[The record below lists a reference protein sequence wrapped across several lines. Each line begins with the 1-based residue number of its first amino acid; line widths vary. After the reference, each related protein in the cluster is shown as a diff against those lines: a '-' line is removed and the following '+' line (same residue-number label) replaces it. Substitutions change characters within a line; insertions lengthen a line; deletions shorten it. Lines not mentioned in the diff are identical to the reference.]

1 MRLKTFIT
9 TCMFTADALTAQAKD
24 YKYQTVE
31 GDLMNTRIYTLDN
44 GLKVYLSVNKDA
56 PRIQTYIAVRTGSRN
71 DPAET
76 TGLAHYL
83 EHLMFKGT
91 KSFGTTDY
99 SKETPLLDAIEAR
112 YETYRKLTD
121 PQERR
126 TAYREIDSLSQ
137 LAAQYFIP
145 NEYDKMMA
153 SIGAEGT
160 NAYTSNDVTCYTEYI
175 PANEV
180 ENWLK
185 VESDRFQNMV
195 IRGFHTEL
203 EAVYEEYNIGI
214 AKDSYKMYDALFELA
229 FPGHPYGTQTTIGTQ
244 EHLKNPSIT
253 NIKNYFNRYYVPNNT
268 AICMAGDMNPDE
280 VIVLIDKYFGTW
292 KPNPRPEYPAL
303 KPLTAIKDSTVIG
316 QEAER
321 LMMAWRFKN
330 AADAQADTLE
340 VISKMLANGKAGLF
354 EVNLEQK
361 MLSGGIGA
369 FCYGLTDYSGFVV
382 SGQPK
387 DNQTLEELRG
397 LILGE
402 MDKLKSGD
410 FSDDL
415 LPSVINNMK
424 LEYYKNLKQND
435 YRADA
440 FVSAFV
446 NGEQWADVTG
456 KYGRIEKMTKQ
467 QIVDFAGRHFG
478 DNFVCVYK
486 KMGNDTTLKKI
497 DKPQITAIPTNRDL
511 SSKFLMEITNTK
523 TEPIQPR
530 FIDFKTDMTVSKI
543 KNLPLLYKHNNE
555 DDLFTLAFCYDFGT
569 EDVKGIDLVADYLY
583 YIGTDKKTSAEIK
596 QEFYKLACNY
606 SLSVSQNTLWVYL
619 NGLNENLP
627 KALALFEDF
636 LKNAKGDAE
645 SYEQYVNLL
654 KKNRDDQKTNQNYNF
669 AYLRQYGQYGPYNPY
684 RNTLSEK
691 ELREGGAQM
700 LPDMVK
706 NLNSMEHTVMYY
718 GPYTEKQL
726 AALITKTHKTPKKL
740 APLPSG
746 KKYAMQPTP
755 SNEVYIAPYDAKNIY
770 MVQFHNENRP
780 WNVDEAPVK
789 AVFNEYFGGS
799 MNGIVFQELRE
810 ARGLA
815 YSASA
820 YYREPWRKTEPES
833 FYTYIISQN
842 DKMGDCI
849 NVFNNIVDTIP
860 QSQAAF
866 DIARQSITKKLQS
879 QRTLRENVLYAYYF
893 AKQRGIDYDIDEK
906 IYNALPSL
914 TMNDIVKFEQL
925 NMAHKP
931 YRYIILGDEKQLDM
945 KLLEKIGPVKRLTTE
960 EIFGY

>member
-1 MRLKTFIT
+1 
-9 TCMFTADALTAQAKD
+9 
-24 YKYQTVE
+24 
-31 GDLMNTRIYTLDN
+31 
-44 GLKVYLSVNKDA
+44 
-56 PRIQTYIAVRTGSRN
+56 
-71 DPAET
+71 
-76 TGLAHYL
+76 
-83 EHLMFKGT
+83 
-91 KSFGTTDY
+91 
-99 SKETPLLDAIEAR
+99 
-112 YETYRKLTD
+112 
-121 PQERR
+121 
-126 TAYREIDSLSQ
+126 
-137 LAAQYFIP
+137 
-145 NEYDKMMA
+145 MMA

-160 NAYTSNDVTCYTEYI
+160 NAYTSNDVTCYTEDI

-292 KPNPRPEYPAL
+292 KPNPALSRPEYPAL

>member
-1 MRLKTFIT
+1 MK
-9 TCMFTADALTAQAKD
+9 
-24 YKYQTVE
+24 
-31 GDLMNTRIYTLDN
+31 TRIYTLDN

-56 PRIQTYIAVRTGSRN
+56 PRIHTYIAVRTGSRN

-91 KSFGTTDY
+91 KTFGTTDY
-99 SKETPLLDAIEAR
+99 AKEQPLLDAIEAR

-121 PQERR
+121 TQARR
-126 TAYREIDSLSQ
+126 QAYHEIDSLSQ
-137 LAAQYFIP
+137 IAAQYFIP

-160 NAYTSNDVTCYTEYI
+160 NAYTSNDVTCYTEDI

-214 AKDSYKMYDALFELA
+214 AKDNRKMFESLFKLLY
-229 FPGHPYGTQTTIGTQ
+229 PTHPYGTQTTIGTQ
-244 EHLKNPSIT
+244 NHLKNPSIT

-280 VIVLIDKYFGTW
+280 VIALIDKYFGKW
-292 KPNPRPEYPAL
+292 KPNANLSRPEYPAL
-303 KPLTAIKDSTVIG
+303 KPVTAIKDTTVIG

-321 LMMAWRFKN
+321 LMMAWRFN
-330 AADAQADTLE
+330 AAANAQSDTLD
-340 VISKMLANGKAGLF
+340 VISQMLANGKAGLF

-361 MLSGGIGA
+361 MLTGGIGA
-369 FCYGLTDYSGFVV
+369 FNYGLADYSGFVI
-382 SGQPK
+382 SGMPK
-387 DNQTLEELRG
+387 DNQSLEELRT

-402 MDKLKSGD
+402 IDKLKSGN

-424 LEYYKNLKQND
+424 LAYYKDLKSNE

-440 FVSAFV
+440 FVNAFI
-446 NGEQWADVTG
+446 NGEKWEDVTD
-456 KYGRIEKMTKQ
+456 KLNRIEKMTKQ
-467 QIVDFAGRHFG
+467 QIVEFAGKHFN

-497 DKPQITAIPTNRDL
+497 DKPQITAIPANRDL
-511 SSKFLMEITNTK
+511 SSKFLQEITNAE
-523 TEPIQPR
+523 TEPIQPQ
-530 FIDFKTDMTVSKI
+530 FIDFKTDLTVSKI
-543 KNLPLLYKHNNE
+543 KNLPLLYKHNDE

-606 SLSVSQNTLWVYL
+606 SLSASQNTLWVYL

-645 SYEQYVNLL
+645 SYEKYVNLL
-654 KKNRDDQKTNQNYNF
+654 KKNREDYKTNQNYNF
-669 AYLRQYGQYGPYNPY
+669 AYLRQYGQYGPYNSL

-700 LPDMVK
+700 LPNMIKD
-706 NLNSMEHTVMYY
+706 LNSIEHSVMYY

-726 AALITKTHKTPKKL
+726 ASLITKTHKTPKKL
-740 APLPSG
+740 APVPTG
-746 KKYAMQPTP
+746 KEYTMQTTP
-755 SNEVYIAPYDAKNIY
+755 GNEIYIAPYDAKNIY
-770 MVQFHNENRP
+770 MVQFHNENRQ

-789 AVFNEYFGGS
+789 AVFNEYFGSS
-799 MNGIVFQELRE
+799 MNAIVFQELRE

-815 YSASA
+815 YSAAA
-820 YYREPWRKTEPES
+820 YYNEPWRKTQPES
-833 FYTYIISQN
+833 FFTYIISQN

-849 NVFNNIVDTIP
+849 SVFNNIVDTIP

-866 DIARQSITKKLQS
+866 DIARQSIVKKLQS
-879 QRTLRENVLYAYYF
+879 QRTLRENVLYAYRS
-893 AKQRGIDYDIDEK
+893 AMQRGIDYDIDEK

-914 TMNDIVKFEQL
+914 TLDDIIKFEKQ

>member
-1 MRLKTFIT
+1 
-9 TCMFTADALTAQAKD
+9 
-24 YKYQTVE
+24 
-31 GDLMNTRIYTLDN
+31 
-44 GLKVYLSVNKDA
+44 
-56 PRIQTYIAVRTGSRN
+56 
-71 DPAET
+71 
-76 TGLAHYL
+76 
-83 EHLMFKGT
+83 
-91 KSFGTTDY
+91 
-99 SKETPLLDAIEAR
+99 
-112 YETYRKLTD
+112 
-121 PQERR
+121 
-126 TAYREIDSLSQ
+126 
-137 LAAQYFIP
+137 
-145 NEYDKMMA
+145 
-153 SIGAEGT
+153 
-160 NAYTSNDVTCYTEYI
+160 
-175 PANEV
+175 
-180 ENWLK
+180 
-185 VESDRFQNMV
+185 MV

-292 KPNPRPEYPAL
+292 KPNPALSRPEYPAL

-931 YRYIILGDEKQLDM
+931 YRYIILGYEKQLDM

>member
-1 MRLKTFIT
+1 
-9 TCMFTADALTAQAKD
+9 
-24 YKYQTVE
+24 
-31 GDLMNTRIYTLDN
+31 
-44 GLKVYLSVNKDA
+44 
-56 PRIQTYIAVRTGSRN
+56 
-71 DPAET
+71 
-76 TGLAHYL
+76 
-83 EHLMFKGT
+83 
-91 KSFGTTDY
+91 
-99 SKETPLLDAIEAR
+99 
-112 YETYRKLTD
+112 
-121 PQERR
+121 
-126 TAYREIDSLSQ
+126 
-137 LAAQYFIP
+137 
-145 NEYDKMMA
+145 
-153 SIGAEGT
+153 
-160 NAYTSNDVTCYTEYI
+160 
-175 PANEV
+175 
-180 ENWLK
+180 
-185 VESDRFQNMV
+185 
-195 IRGFHTEL
+195 
-203 EAVYEEYNIGI
+203 
-214 AKDSYKMYDALFELA
+214 
-229 FPGHPYGTQTTIGTQ
+229 
-244 EHLKNPSIT
+244 
-253 NIKNYFNRYYVPNNT
+253 
-268 AICMAGDMNPDE
+268 
-280 VIVLIDKYFGTW
+280 
-292 KPNPRPEYPAL
+292 
-303 KPLTAIKDSTVIG
+303 
-316 QEAER
+316 
-321 LMMAWRFKN
+321 MMAWRFKN

-456 KYGRIEKMTKQ
+456 KYGRIEKMTNQ

>member
-1 MRLKTFIT
+1 
-9 TCMFTADALTAQAKD
+9 
-24 YKYQTVE
+24 
-31 GDLMNTRIYTLDN
+31 
-44 GLKVYLSVNKDA
+44 
-56 PRIQTYIAVRTGSRN
+56 
-71 DPAET
+71 
-76 TGLAHYL
+76 
-83 EHLMFKGT
+83 
-91 KSFGTTDY
+91 
-99 SKETPLLDAIEAR
+99 
-112 YETYRKLTD
+112 
-121 PQERR
+121 
-126 TAYREIDSLSQ
+126 
-137 LAAQYFIP
+137 
-145 NEYDKMMA
+145 
-153 SIGAEGT
+153 
-160 NAYTSNDVTCYTEYI
+160 
-175 PANEV
+175 
-180 ENWLK
+180 
-185 VESDRFQNMV
+185 MV

-253 NIKNYFNRYYVPNNT
+253 NIKNYFNRYYVPNNP

-292 KPNPRPEYPAL
+292 KPNPALSRPEYPAL

-511 SSKFLMEITNTK
+511 SSKFLMDITNTK

-583 YIGTDKKTSAEIK
+583 YLGTDKKTSAEIK

-691 ELREGGAQM
+691 DLREGGAQM

>member
-1 MRLKTFIT
+1 
-9 TCMFTADALTAQAKD
+9 
-24 YKYQTVE
+24 
-31 GDLMNTRIYTLDN
+31 
-44 GLKVYLSVNKDA
+44 
-56 PRIQTYIAVRTGSRN
+56 
-71 DPAET
+71 
-76 TGLAHYL
+76 
-83 EHLMFKGT
+83 
-91 KSFGTTDY
+91 
-99 SKETPLLDAIEAR
+99 
-112 YETYRKLTD
+112 
-121 PQERR
+121 
-126 TAYREIDSLSQ
+126 
-137 LAAQYFIP
+137 
-145 NEYDKMMA
+145 
-153 SIGAEGT
+153 
-160 NAYTSNDVTCYTEYI
+160 
-175 PANEV
+175 
-180 ENWLK
+180 
-185 VESDRFQNMV
+185 
-195 IRGFHTEL
+195 
-203 EAVYEEYNIGI
+203 
-214 AKDSYKMYDALFELA
+214 
-229 FPGHPYGTQTTIGTQ
+229 
-244 EHLKNPSIT
+244 
-253 NIKNYFNRYYVPNNT
+253 
-268 AICMAGDMNPDE
+268 
-280 VIVLIDKYFGTW
+280 
-292 KPNPRPEYPAL
+292 
-303 KPLTAIKDSTVIG
+303 
-316 QEAER
+316 
-321 LMMAWRFKN
+321 
-330 AADAQADTLE
+330 
-340 VISKMLANGKAGLF
+340 MLANGKAGLF

-497 DKPQITAIPTNRDL
+497 DKPQITAIPTNRDT

-740 APLPSG
+740 APLLLG
-746 KKYAMQPTP
+746 K
-755 SNEVYIAPYDAKNIY
+755 EVC
-770 MVQFHNENRP
+770 H
-780 WNVDEAPVK
+780 
-789 AVFNEYFGGS
+789 
-799 MNGIVFQELRE
+799 
-810 ARGLA
+810 
-815 YSASA
+815 
-820 YYREPWRKTEPES
+820 
-833 FYTYIISQN
+833 
-842 DKMGDCI
+842 
-849 NVFNNIVDTIP
+849 
-860 QSQAAF
+860 AAH
-866 DIARQSITKKLQS
+866 S
-879 QRTLRENVLYAYYF
+879 E
-893 AKQRGIDYDIDEK
+893 QRGIHSTIRCKEHIHGTVPQRK
-906 IYNALPSL
+906 PS
-914 TMNDIVKFEQL
+914 VEC
-925 NMAHKP
+925 
-931 YRYIILGDEKQLDM
+931 R
-945 KLLEKIGPVKRLTTE
+945 
-960 EIFGY
+960 